1 MSLFGNLFKPNENLK
16 EPLDL
21 SVLGA
26 DMHSHFIPGID
37 DGSDSMEKSLEMAR
51 AMVNLGYKK
60 LITTPHTMQDYYKN
74 TPEIIN
80 KGLAELKKAINDAG
94 IPLQV
99 EAASEYLIDEGFL
112 KKFHAG
118 ELLTFGNKYILV
130 EISFYVPPENLY
142 QVLFDLKLEGYSPI
156 LAHPERYGYW
166 HHDFEKYITLKDREI
181 LLQINLPS
189 LSGFYSPNVR
199 KIAEQLIDNN
209 MVDFVG
215 TDAHNMEYID
225 FVDKSRHSKHLEKL
239 LQSGKLLN
247 NTL

>member
-1 MSLFGNLFKPNENLK
+1 MSLFGHLFKSELLK

-37 DGSDSMEKSLEMAR
+37 DGSENMEKSLEMAR
-51 AMVNLGYKK
+51 AMVNIGYKK
-60 LITTPHTMQDYYKN
+60 LVTTPHILMDYFKN
-74 TPEIIN
+74 TPDIIHR
-80 KGLAELKKAINDAG
+80 GLEKLRTALDEAQ
-94 IPLQV
+94 IPVKV
-99 EAASEYLIDEGFL
+99 EAAAEYMLDEGFV

-118 ELLTFGNKYILV
+118 ELLTFGKKYLLIEL
-130 EISFYVPPENLY
+130 SSYMPPENLY
-142 QVLFDLKLEGYSPI
+142 QVFFDLKLEGFEPI
-156 LAHPERYGYW
+156 LAHPERYSYW
-166 HHDFEKYITLKDREI
+166 HHNFEQYVTLKDREI
-181 LLQINLPS
+181 LFQVNLPS
-189 LSGFYSPNVR
+189 LTGFYSSHVQ

-215 TDAHNMEYID
+215 TDLHNMEY
-225 FVDKSRHSKHLEKL
+225 FEQVNKSRYSKHLEKL

>member
-1 MSLFGNLFKPNENLK
+1 MSLFGHLFRSELLK

-37 DGSDSMEKSLEMAR
+37 DGSESMEQSLEMAR

-60 LITTPHTMQDYYKN
+60 LVTTPHIIQDYFKN

-80 KGLAELKKAINDAG
+80 KGLEAFRKALLEAQ

-99 EAASEYLIDEGFL
+99 EAAAEYLLDEGFV

-118 ELLTFGNKYILV
+118 ELLTFGKKYILV
-130 EISFYVPPENLY
+130 EISFYFPPESLF
-142 QVLFDLKLEGYSPI
+142 QILFDLKLEGYIPI

-166 HHDFEKYITLKDREI
+166 HHNFEQYITLKDREI
-181 LLQINLPS
+181 LFQINLPS
-189 LSGFYSPNVR
+189 LTGYYSHEVR
-199 KIAEQLIDNN
+199 KITEQLIDNN

-215 TDAHNMEYID
+215 TDAHNMVYID
-225 FVDKSRHSKHLEKL
+225 HVDKSRYSKHLEKL
-239 LQSGKLLN
+239 IQSGKLLN

>member
-1 MSLFGNLFKPNENLK
+1 LFGHLFKSELLK

-37 DGSDSMEKSLEMAR
+37 DGSESMEQSLEMAR

-60 LITTPHTMQDYYKN
+60 LVTTPHIMQDYFKN

-80 KGLAELKKAINDAG
+80 NGLAKLRNALNEAQ
-94 IPLQV
+94 IPLKV
-99 EAASEYLIDEGFL
+99 EAAAEYLLDEGFV

-118 ELLTFGNKYILV
+118 NLLTFGNKYILV
-130 EISFYVPPENLY
+130 EISFYVPPENLF
-142 QVLFDLKLEGYSPI
+142 QVFFDLKLEGYSPI

-166 HHDFEKYITLKDREI
+166 HNNFENFVTLKDREI
-181 LLQINLPS
+181 LLQINLAS
-189 LSGFYSPNVR
+189 LSGYYSPHVQ

-215 TDAHNMEYID
+215 TDAHNMIYIEH
-225 FVDKSRHSKHLEKL
+225 VDKSRYSKHLEKL
-239 LQSGKLLN
+239 LLSGKLLN